1 MARVTVEDCLEKI
14 DNRFDLV
21 MVASR
26 RARQLQTGGKDPLVP
41 NQNDK
46 PTVMALR
53 EIAAGLIGRSI
64 LDEVEVRKSS
74 DEELSELVQADALLV
89 VLEAMK
95 MEHEL
100 RAPCAGRVGDLLR
113 QIGDLV
119 AEGELLLNIEQ
130 TIQSGQGLEAK
141 NTQSFSDIPRGH
153 STSGPA
159 AVRPDLLRLQQRQ
172 ALTLDASRPEAM
184 AKRHALG
191 LRSAR
196 ENIADLC
203 DPGSFVE
210 YGALAVAAQR
220 SRRSEDDLQR
230 AAAKLIGVLS

>member
-74 DEELSELVQADALLV
+74 DEELSELVQADALRKSRQDLSIT
-89 VLEAMK
+89 EAMD
-95 MEHEL
+95 
-100 RAPCAGRVGDLLR
+100 ADL
-113 QIGDLV
+113 
-119 AEGELLLNIEQ
+119 IEEDDEVV
-130 TIQSGQGLEAK
+130 TKIKSDDDDEETEVDAAK
-141 NTQSFSDIPRGH
+141 DDE
-153 STSGPA
+153 PA
-159 AVRPDLLRLQQRQ
+159 AD
-172 ALTLDASRPEAM
+172 E
-184 AKRHALG
+184 
-191 LRSAR
+191 
-196 ENIADLC
+196 E
-203 DPGSFVE
+203 
-210 YGALAVAAQR
+210 
-220 SRRSEDDLQR
+220 
-230 AAAKLIGVLS
+230 